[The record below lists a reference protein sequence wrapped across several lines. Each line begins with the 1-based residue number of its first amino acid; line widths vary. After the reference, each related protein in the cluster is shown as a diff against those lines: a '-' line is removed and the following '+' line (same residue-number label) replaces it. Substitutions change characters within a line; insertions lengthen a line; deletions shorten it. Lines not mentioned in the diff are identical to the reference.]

1 MFRCAACGAEITD
14 RVTRRSECP
23 ACRASLH
30 SCVNCRFY
38 SPGRH
43 NDCAEPQAEPVRDKR
58 AANFCDYFAMAT
70 GGGRRGR
77 GKSGPG
83 APGTSG
89 GDARERFNR
98 LFGD

>member
-1 MFRCAACGAEITD
+1 MYRCAACGAEITD
-14 RVTRRSECP
+14 RVTMRSSCP

-43 NDCAEPQAEPVRDKR
+43 HDCAEPQAEPVRDKR
-58 AANFCDYFAMAT
+58 AANFCDYFAMT
-70 GGGRRGR
+70 PEGERKGWGRSRPGGS
-77 GKSGPG
+77 KP
-83 APGTSG
+83 PG